1 MALPGMMTEALYR
14 ATDLAAFYAFTVG
27 WSFRAAGRENLPRT
41 GPVLLVAN
49 HQSFMDPMLIGSAAP
64 RWLTYLAR
72 SNLWHN
78 RVLARVIDA
87 YGGVPIDRGFGKEGL
102 QAVLMFPEGER
113 THTGELQPLKPG
125 VSLLVK
131 RVTCPIVPVGVAG
144 AYQAWPRYRKWPRL
158 DPLVLA
164 SRGQGIAVAFG
175 EAIDPARY
183 KGMDREAM
191 LADLGA
197 EVRKAYEAAERVR
210 RRAPDH
216 TGKPGTKPKDRG

>member
-1 MALPGMMTEALYR
+1 MALSGLTAEALYR
-14 ATDLAAFYAFTVG
+14 ASHLVALYAFTFG
-27 WSFRAAGRENLPRT
+27 WSYRATGRGNLPRT

-49 HQSFMDPMLIGSAAP
+49 HQSLLDPVLVGAAAP

-78 RVLARVIDA
+78 RILARLIDA
-87 YGGVPIDRGFGKEGL
+87 YGSVPIDRGFGKEGL
-102 QAVLMFPEGER
+102 QTVLEQLAKGRAVLMFPEGER
-113 THTGELQPLKPG
+113 THAGELQPLKPG

-144 AYQAWPRYRKWPRL
+144 AYQAWPRQSRWPRL

-164 SRGQGIAVAFG
+164 SRGRGIAVAFG

-183 KGMDREAM
+183 RGMDREAM

-197 EVRKAYEAAERVR
+197 AIRKAYEVAKRVR
-210 RRAPDH
+210 RKA
-216 TGKPGTKPKDRG
+216 

>member
-1 MALPGMMTEALYR
+1 MALAGLTAEALYR
-14 ATDLAAFYAFTVG
+14 PTHLAAFYAFTFG
-27 WSFRAAGRENLPRT
+27 WSFRVAGRANLPRT
-41 GPVLLVAN
+41 GPALLVAN
-49 HQSFMDPMLIGSAAP
+49 HQSFADPALIGAAAP

-78 RVLARVIDA
+78 RLLARVIDA
-87 YGGVPIDRGFGKEGL
+87 YGAVPIDRGFGKEGL
-102 QAVLMFPEGER
+102 QTVLDQLAQGRVVLMFPEGER

-144 AYQAWPRYRKWPRL
+144 SYQAWPRQGKWPRL

-164 SRGQGIAVAFG
+164 SRGRGIAVAFG
-175 EAIDPARY
+175 APIDPARY

-197 EVRKAYEAAERVR
+197 EVRKAFEMAERVR
-210 RRAPDH
+210 R
-216 TGKPGTKPKDRG
+216 K